1 MIPLN
6 YHQLFYFWTI
16 AKAGSFTAATR
27 TLLLAGPTLSLQIS
41 QLEKSLGFRL
51 FERTRRGVTMTPEG
65 RATFEHCEKMFTVG
79 EALLA
84 MVRKG
89 AGSVPAPLRLGV
101 QESIS
106 ASIVL
111 RIIDFVATV
120 DPDVVVSVF
129 GGSQGELQDRLRK
142 RALDVAVTNFDYS
155 VALGE
160 DFASRLV
167 AKIPISFVG
176 TPNIK
181 RRVRRFPQ
189 DIADV
194 PLLARTVENPIRR
207 TTDVFLREHGL
218 RPKIEIEI
226 ENPLLIRLLALQGR
240 GAAIIDT
247 LTVNDDLK
255 ARRLVKLHDRA
266 TRMEEYVWLL
276 YDSRPKNN
284 PDLARVMSGLVERFG
299 LRDVAG

>member
-16 AKAGSFTAATR
+16 AKAGSFKAATQ
-27 TLLLAGPTLSLQIS
+27 TLLLAGPTLSIQIS
-41 QLEKSLGFRL
+41 QLERAVGFRL
-51 FERTRRGVTMTPEG
+51 FERNRRGVTLTPQG
-65 RATFEHCEKMFTVG
+65 RATFEHCEKIFTEG

-89 AGSVPAPLRLGV
+89 AGSVPASLRLGV

-106 ASIVL
+106 ARIVLSIV
-111 RIIDFVATV
+111 DFVAALE
-120 DPDVVVSVF
+120 PDVVVSVF
-129 GGSQGELQDRLRK
+129 GGSQSELQERLRK
-142 RALDVAVTNFDYS
+142 RSLDVAVTNFDYS
-155 VALGE
+155 VTLGQ

-176 TPNIK
+176 TPKIK
-181 RRVRRFPQ
+181 RLVKRFPEEV
-189 DIADV
+189 ANV
-194 PLLARTVENPIRR
+194 PLLVRTAENPIRR
-207 TTDVFLREHGL
+207 ATDVFLREHGV
-218 RPKIEIEI
+218 RPKIEVEI

-247 LTVNDDLK
+247 LTVEEDLK
-255 ARRLVKLHDRA
+255 SRRLVKLHERA

-284 PDLARVMSGLVERFG
+284 PDLARVMSALAEKFRIN
-299 LRDVAG
+299 A

>member
-6 YHQLFYFWTI
+6 YHQLYYFWTI
-16 AKAGSFTAATR
+16 AKAGSFKAATEP
-27 TLLLAGPTLSLQIS
+27 LLLAGSTLSLQMT
-41 QLEKSLGFRL
+41 QLERALGFRL
-51 FERTRRGVTMTPEG
+51 FERNRRGVTMTPQG
-65 RATFEHCEKMFTVG
+65 RATYEHCEKIFTEG

-89 AGSVPAPLRLGV
+89 PRNVPATLRLGV

-106 ASIVL
+106 AWIVL
-111 RIIDFVATV
+111 RIIDFVGGLE
-120 DPDVVVSVF
+120 PDVKVSVF
-129 GGSQGELQDRLRK
+129 GGSQGELQERLRK

-160 DFASRLV
+160 DFSSRLV

-176 TPNIK
+176 TPKIK
-181 RRVRRFPQ
+181 RRIARFPQ
-189 DIADV
+189 DVSQV
-194 PLLARTVENPIRR
+194 PLLVRTVENPIRR
-207 TTDVFLREHGL
+207 ATDVFLREHGV

-240 GAAIIDT
+240 GAAVIDT

-276 YDSRPKNN
+276 YDSRPKND
-284 PDLARVMSGLVERFG
+284 PGLARVMTGLAERFG
-299 LRDVAG
+299 IGA

>member
-16 AKAGSFTAATR
+16 AKAGSFKAATE

-41 QLEKSLGFRL
+41 QLERALGFRL
-51 FERTRRGVTMTPEG
+51 FERNRRGVTMTPQG
-65 RATFEHCEKMFTVG
+65 RATYEHCEKMFTEG

-84 MVRKG
+84 MVRGG
-89 AGSVPAPLRLGV
+89 AAGVPASLRLGV

-106 ASIVL
+106 AWIVL
-111 RIIDFVATV
+111 RIIDFVAAV
-120 DPDVVVSVF
+120 EPNVVVSVF
-129 GGSQGELQDRLRK
+129 GGSQGELQDRLRR
-142 RALDVAVTNFDYS
+142 RALDVAVTNYDYS
-155 VALGE
+155 VTLGQ

-176 TPNIK
+176 TPKIK
-181 RRVRRFPQ
+181 RRVKRFPQ
-189 DIADV
+189 DIAGV
-194 PLLARTVENPIRR
+194 PLLVRTVENPIRR
-207 TTDVFLREHGL
+207 ATDVFLREHGV

-240 GAAIIDT
+240 GAATVDT

-255 ARRLVKLHDRA
+255 SRRLVKLHDRA

-284 PDLARVMSGLVERFG
+284 PELARVMSGLAERFG
-299 LRDVAG
+299 IGD